1 MLMMIVFGGL
11 SSMANECNNCYAL
24 EANSE
29 ILNEHIEKF
38 KGYDKEIARLQDEI
52 KTLKQ
57 LCKHYETTIER
68 QGKEVLRRHDFLCEI
83 KETLDNYFGE

>member
-1 MLMMIVFGGL
+1 
-11 SSMANECNNCYAL
+11 MANECDNCYAL
-24 EANSE
+24 EANGE

-57 LCKHYETTIER
+57 LCKHYEITIER

-83 KETLDNYFGE
+83 KEIVDNYFEETT